1 MVIGPLTFL
10 APLALWG
17 LLVLPVIWW
26 ILRITPP
33 RPLEQVFPPLRLLYD
48 VEKEEETPRSTPPW
62 LLLFRLVLGA
72 LIAIALAKPIL
83 FNQETETNR
92 PMVMIVDNGWAAAGN
107 WPAMMR
113 EAEALIKQ
121 SIAENQKVAYATTA
135 DPLAVDLIEFIPANE
150 VLKKVRATQP
160 TPYDADRK
168 RTALS
173 LEALDLSDTDV
184 FWLSDGV
191 DYGDA
196 GIISSKLSEGAQSRI
211 FMPTSE
217 LSALIGGKAEESA
230 NGFRSFWHRLDTGSL
245 RTHSIAAYGPKGRVI
260 GRSELQFAPG
270 ENTADANFEL
280 PAELRNQV
288 SVLRPEGIG
297 SAGAVTLLDDSWGR
311 PMVGLLSGSDTNTQP
326 LLSEWHYIEKA
337 LAPNADIYKG
347 DVEQLVA
354 VSPSII
360 FMTDRAR
367 TESQEL
373 EKYVEDGGMLIRF
386 AGPKLAKRADNLL
399 PVPLRAGGR
408 ELGGALAW
416 EEPQKIAPFA
426 QDSPFFGLSISEEVV
441 IEKQIMA
448 RPGAETDAR
457 TWARL
462 VDGSPLITSSTFGLG
477 RVVLFHVTAGPD
489 WSQLPLSGLYV
500 DMLKRLL
507 PLARSTAAPIQAS
520 IGDWAAE
527 RTLDGYGQLGKP
539 PANAQMIA
547 NDAFGI
553 TQASFKN
560 PPGLYRQGLRRQALN
575 TVSDHGAYEMLNTA
589 GFGAALYGGQKPKS
603 LDGLLLGVAAAM
615 LAIDAI
621 LSLIAS
627 GRMRLSTFAR
637 AAAPV
642 LVIGIS
648 LLFVSGQPAHAQ
660 IDDKSY
666 RDALDLHLAYVITGN
681 DRIDRMSEAGLNGLV
696 SELNRRTTIEPV
708 GVRGINL
715 EADQLDFYPFLYWP
729 IQRSIEPL
737 SDKASTALNTY
748 MASGGTI
755 VLDTQDQ
762 DGQRLLG
769 DQGHPGL
776 ATVSETLDIPRLGQ
790 PPTDHVI
797 TKSFYLIQVYPGRW
811 ADGKIWVEADQRG
824 SARDGVSSVIV
835 GSNDWSAAWAKDSEG
850 RALNVI
856 EDDIPR
862 QREIA
867 YRFGINLAMYTL
879 AGNYKADQVHAATL
893 IKRMGINENLD
904 LVPPK
909 EQQEENFKREQE
921 LRGRQPQ

>member
-17 LLVLPVIWW
+17 LLALPIIWW

-33 RPLEQVFPPLRLLYD
+33 RPLEQIFPPLRLLYD

-62 LLLFRLVLGA
+62 LLLFRLLLGA

-83 FNQETETNR
+83 FDQETDTDR
-92 PMVMIVDNGWAAAGN
+92 PMVLIVDNGWAAAGN
-107 WPAMMR
+107 WPSLAR
-113 EAEALIKQ
+113 EAEALVKQ
-121 SIAENQKVAYATTA
+121 SIAANQSVAYVTTA
-135 DPLAVDLIEFIPANE
+135 DLLADDPIGFIPANE
-150 VLKKVRATQP
+150 VLKEIRATQP
-160 TPYDADRK
+160 TPYQPDRERVTQSIK
-168 RTALS
+168 S
-173 LEALDLSDTDV
+173 LDLSNADV

-191 DYGDA
+191 DYGYADSL
-196 GIISSKLSEGAQSRI
+196 SSRLSDGAQSWV

-217 LSALIGGKAEESA
+217 TSAILGGKAEESA
-230 NGFRSFWHRLDTGSL
+230 NGFRSIWHRVDGGSL
-245 RTHSIAAYGPKGRVI
+245 RTHTIAAYGPKGRVI

-270 ENTADANFEL
+270 NKTAEALFEL

-288 SVLRPEGIG
+288 SILRPEGFG
-297 SAGAVTLLDDSWGR
+297 SAGAITLLDDSWGR
-311 PMVGLLSGSDTNTQP
+311 PMVGLLAGSDANTQP

-337 LAPNADIYKG
+337 LAPNADIYRG

-367 TESQEL
+367 TESEAL

-416 EEPQKIAPFA
+416 EEPQTIAPFA
-426 QDSPFFGLSISEEVV
+426 EGSPFFGLSISEEVV

-462 VDGSPLITSSTFGLG
+462 VDGSPLITSDTHGLG

-507 PLARSTAAPIQAS
+507 PLAKSTAAPVQKS
-520 IGDWAAE
+520 TGNWTAE
-527 RTLDGYGQLGKP
+527 RSLDGYGQLGKP
-539 PANAQMIA
+539 PANAQTIA
-547 NDAFGI
+547 NEAFPS
-553 TQASFKN
+553 TRASFQH

-575 TVSDHGAYEMLNTA
+575 TVRDPDAYTLLNTGGLNTA
-589 GFGAALYGGQKPKS
+589 QYGGQKPKS
-603 LDGLLLGVAAAM
+603 LGGLLLGIAAAM
-615 LAIDAI
+615 LAIDAL
-621 LSLIAS
+621 LSLLAA
-627 GRMRLSTFAR
+627 GRMHLPTFAR
-637 AAAPV
+637 TAAPI
-642 LVIGIS
+642 LAIGICMI
-648 LLFVSGQPAHAQ
+648 LVTGQSAHAQ
-660 IDDKSY
+660 DEDKAY
-666 RDALDLHLAYVITGN
+666 RDALNLHLAYVITGN
-681 DRIDRMSEAGLNGLV
+681 DRIDRMSKAGLDGLMA
-696 SELNRRTTIEPV
+696 ELNRRTTIEPV
-708 GVRGINL
+708 GVRGVDI
-715 EADQLDFYPFLYWP
+715 ESDQLDFYPFLYWP
-729 IQRSIEPL
+729 IQRNIEPL
-737 SDKASTALNTY
+737 SDKASLALNTY
-748 MASGGTI
+748 MASGGTL
-755 VLDTQDQ
+755 VMDTQDQ
-762 DGQRLLG
+762 DGQKLLG
-769 DQGHPGL
+769 GQGHPGL
-776 ATVSETLDIPRLGQ
+776 ATISTSLDIPRLG
-790 PPTDHVI
+790 PPPSDHVI

-811 ADGKIWVEADQRG
+811 ADGKVWVEADQRG

-835 GSNDWSAAWAKDSEG
+835 GSNDWSAAWAIDNEG

-856 EDDIPR
+856 ENDIPK

-893 IKRMGINENLD
+893 IKRMGINENTD

-909 EQQEENFKREQE
+909 EQQEENRRREEE
-921 LRGRQPQ
+921 LRRRISE